1 MDRSTRIVRAQD
13 PSSVGV
19 MKEQNNLELRADRR
33 EFTVAALLAM
43 LGGVSI
49 TISGCGGNA
58 SPSSP
63 STPSTTQ
70 PVADKN
76 GAIANNHGHV
86 AVITSPQL
94 TAANP
99 LSLNPQGTASHNHVL
114 ELSAAEVLQIR
125 DGRTLAKECSGSSH
139 THMVTF
145 N

>member
-1 MDRSTRIVRAQD
+1 
-13 PSSVGV
+13 
-19 MKEQNNLELRADRR
+19 MKEQNDLELRADRR
-33 EFTVAALLAM
+33 EFTIAALLAM

-49 TISGCGGNA
+49 TISGCGKA

-76 GAIANNHGHV
+76 GTISSNHGHV
-86 AVITSPQL
+86 AVITSGQL
-94 TAANP
+94 TAANTLA
-99 LSLNPQGTASHNHVL
+99 LSLQGTASHDHML
-114 ELSAAEVLQIR
+114 ELSAAELVQIR
-125 DGRTLAKECSGSSH
+125 DGRTLAKECSGTSH

>member
-1 MDRSTRIVRAQD
+1 MDRGTRIVRARI
-13 PSSVGV
+13 PPRFGA
-19 MKEQNNLELRADRR
+19 MKEQNDLELRTDRR

-49 TISGCGGNA
+49 TISGCGGA

-86 AVITSPQL
+86 AVVTSAQL
-94 TAANP
+94 TAANTV
-99 LSLNPQGTASHNHVL
+99 SLNLQGTASHNHVL
-114 ELSAAEVLQIR
+114 ELSAAEVMQVR

>member
-1 MDRSTRIVRAQD
+1 
-13 PSSVGV
+13 
-19 MKEQNNLELRADRR
+19 MKEQNDLELRADRR

-49 TISGCGGNA
+49 TLSACGKA

-63 STPSTTQ
+63 TTPSTTQ

-76 GAIANNHGHV
+76 AAITNNHGHV
-86 AVITSPQL
+86 AVITSAQL
-94 TAANP
+94 TAANT
-99 LSLNPQGTASHNHVL
+99 LSLNLQGTASHNHVL
-114 ELSAAEVLQIR
+114 ELSAAEVLQVR
-125 DGRTLAKECSGSSH
+125 DGRTLAKECSSSTH

>member
-1 MDRSTRIVRAQD
+1 MFGA
-13 PSSVGV
+13 
-19 MKEQNNLELRADRR
+19 MKEQNDLELRASRR

-49 TISGCGGNA
+49 TISGCGKA

-76 GAIANNHGHV
+76 GTISSNHGHV
-86 AVITSPQL
+86 AVITSGQL
-94 TAANP
+94 TAVNTLA
-99 LSLNPQGTASHNHVL
+99 LSLQGTASHNHML
-114 ELSAAEVLQIR
+114 ELSAAEIGQIR
-125 DGRTLAKECSGSSH
+125 DGRTFAKECSGTSH
-139 THMVTF
+139 THVVTF

>member
-1 MDRSTRIVRAQD
+1 VFGA
-13 PSSVGV
+13 
-19 MKEQNNLELRADRR
+19 MKEHSDLELRADRR

-49 TISGCGGNA
+49 TISGCGGSA

-70 PVADKN
+70 PVADKS
-76 GAIANNHGHV
+76 GTISSNHGHV
-86 AVITSPQL
+86 AVITSAQL
-94 TAANP
+94 TAANTLA
-99 LSLNPQGTASHNHVL
+99 LSLQGTASHNHML
-114 ELSAAEVLQIR
+114 ELSAAELVQIR
-125 DGRTLAKECSGSSH
+125 DGRTFAKECSGTSH

>member
-1 MDRSTRIVRAQD
+1 MFGA
-13 PSSVGV
+13 
-19 MKEQNNLELRADRR
+19 MKEQNDLELRADRR

-76 GAIANNHGHV
+76 GTISSNHGHV
-86 AVITSPQL
+86 AVITSGQL
-94 TAANP
+94 TAANTVT
-99 LSLNPQGTASHNHVL
+99 LSLQGTSSHNHML
-114 ELSAAEVLQIR
+114 ELSAEEVVQIR
-125 DGRTLAKECSGSSH
+125 DGRTLAKECSGTSH
-139 THMVTF
+139 KHMVTF

>member
-1 MDRSTRIVRAQD
+1 MDSGFSIVRARI
-13 PSSVGV
+13 PPRFGA
-19 MKEQNNLELRADRR
+19 MKEQNDLELRADRR

-49 TISGCGGNA
+49 TISGCGGA

-63 STPSTTQ
+63 TTPSTTQ

-86 AVITSPQL
+86 AVITSAQL
-94 TAANP
+94 TAANT
-99 LSLNPQGTASHNHVL
+99 LSLNLQGTASHNHVL
-114 ELSAAEVLQIR
+114 ELSAAEVMQVR
-125 DGRTLAKECSGSSH
+125 DGQTLARECSGTSH